1 MLSIQQTETQT
12 EIKTLTEITGNNLL
26 SDKSV
31 VNLLKIKKGYENAV
45 YAALNHELDATL
57 TNSKKRWVKAQVNNL
72 KEIEKPLSN
81 YVEGPNELLP
91 ILSQIRLID
100 NDNHAIDLQK
110 KLSVGQ
116 ILVNKAGTIWRWDGF
131 ISEDN
136 LQKKKIIDSHLR
148 ITKLREDEKTIKKQL
163 SNLEQL
169 KENKSNLEINITKNI
184 LAVNSL
190 IDDLYKNSDNLIPK
204 ISKLKSF

>member
-81 YVEGPNELLP
+81 YVESPNELLP
-91 ILSQIRLID
+91 ILSQIRFID

-110 KLSVGQ
+110 NCRLDKCL
-116 ILVNKAGTIWRWDGF
+116 
-131 ISEDN
+131 
-136 LQKKKIIDSHLR
+136 
-148 ITKLREDEKTIKKQL
+148 
-163 SNLEQL
+163 
-169 KENKSNLEINITKNI
+169 
-184 LAVNSL
+184 
-190 IDDLYKNSDNLIPK
+190 
-204 ISKLKSF
+204 